1 MFLCDKMNMVLKIK
15 IGCGNMKK
23 SKLLLTSLML
33 ESVLAGCNNNASNK
47 ETTAENNPVVKTTVS
62 ETKETTTQEVVK
74 KNNSLI
80 DKLKGFL
87 KNSKSTEEI
96 YVTGDVVVGESGD
109 VKPGIYDLEITGG
122 SGNISGKRKN
132 ATLLFINFV
141 GSAPEAN
148 TAFASKIRL
157 VLFDGDTLKFNNISK
172 IKFNAVQEDVQMKN
186 ELGIG
191 EYIVGIDIKPGTY
204 KLSTNMNMNPQYKNL
219 GWGISIYNDSTK
231 KVRQQKLNPG
241 NTDVVVKLEEG
252 EIITTS
258 FHNTDHSVP
267 TDEAKL
273 IFTNYN

>member
-1 MFLCDKMNMVLKIK
+1 
-15 IGCGNMKK
+15 MKK

-33 ESVLAGCNNNASNK
+33 ASFLAGCNNNASTK

-80 DKLKGFL
+80 DKLKDIL

-96 YVTGDVVVGESGD
+96 YVTGDVVVGENGD

-122 SGNISGKRKN
+122 SGNISGKRKG

-148 TAFASKIRL
+148 SAFASKVRL
-157 VLFDGDTLKFNNISK
+157 ILFDGDTLKFNNISK
-172 IKFNAVQEDVQMKN
+172 IKFNAVPENIEMKN

-204 KLSTNMNMNPQYKNL
+204 KLSTNMNMNPQFKNL

-231 KVRQQKLNPG
+231 KVRQQQLNSG

-273 IFTNYN
+273 IFTEYK